1 MSNNTVVLYVIFFF
15 RKKKTLNNKMA
26 SDVNSGIRVY
36 TCSTE
41 TKIQHTYV
49 VNKLLGNLL
58 FLQWLLQCTFIKR
71 DNAFTTMKKKYV
83 SCIHCVHG
91 NIHPGFFPF
100 ISSWLSAGE
109 FNIIKKNSIYI
120 FYIKSILIQLCLGRF
135 KINFK
140 TVYMC
145 TKAKH

>member
-1 MSNNTVVLYVIFFF
+1 MNAIQLFEENYLSNNTVVLYVIFFF

-58 FLQWLLQCTFIKR
+58 FLQ
-71 DNAFTTMKKKYV
+71 
-83 SCIHCVHG
+83 
-91 NIHPGFFPF
+91 
-100 ISSWLSAGE
+100 
-109 FNIIKKNSIYI
+109 
-120 FYIKSILIQLCLGRF
+120 
-135 KINFK
+135 
-140 TVYMC
+140 
-145 TKAKH
+145 